1 MNYLD
6 EVKYWYCKAIE
17 DDNKFALYK
26 LGELYELGKGVYK
39 NKQRA
44 FEFYKKSADLD
55 AQIYLGY
62 CYINGIG
69 TEINKEKDLN
79 YIIRQQIKKIG
90 SYVVKLMKKS

>member
-1 MNYLD
+1 MVANCG
-6 EVKYWYCKAIE
+6 KN
-17 DDNKFALYK
+17 DNATASYN
-26 LGELYELGKGVYK
+26 LGEIYELGIGIDKDEIK
-39 NKQRA
+39 A